1 MTVISYR
8 LYCEECDRD
17 EVVREEDLDDS
28 PWKVISLPYH
38 EGLCPACND
47 AVNLEELDDGDDY
60 EEKITLEELD
70 HIGAKAAENLRRAG
84 YDTVEAVADASDDE
98 ILDVSWVGEKGLFS
112 LKEAAR
118 AHPPQ
123 QRWDE

>member
-1 MTVISYR
+1 MTITSYR

-17 EVVREEDLDDS
+17 EVIREEDLDDS
-28 PWKVISLPYH
+28 PWKVVSVPHH
-38 EGLCPACND
+38 EGLCPVCND
-47 AVNLEELDDGDDY
+47 AVDVDSLEGD
-60 EEKITLEELD
+60 EEYDEKVDLTNLD
-70 HIGAKAAENLRRAG
+70 HIGEKAANNLRRNG
-84 YDTVEAVADASDDE
+84 YDTIKSIVDASDEE
-98 ILDVSWVGEKGLFS
+98 ILDVSWVGEKGLFL